1 MLLLEDESLVHILPD
16 LCPLL
21 LPFSCAHAARAHT
34 HVCPH
39 ASTFTLTHIH
49 TRRHTCICTHACV
62 RPPHTHAVEQQG
74 LRVVSWVTSQGLQ
87 VRNLPNKIADRT
99 KELGSDI
106 LSRSL
111 PQGLEQSLREKTVQ
125 GLQTRSRRVPDKK
138 TRFRGIAEFHLCEQ
152 GTVNRE
158 LSRISNWFLF
168 TGFLI
173 HDNAL
178 LRGSDG
184 TLCRIL
190 SEEEVCMG
198 IWLHLLWRWSQIPIQ
213 TSSSDSIRH
222 SVPSLPRSS
231 ALS

>member
-16 LCPLL
+16 LWPLL
-21 LPFSCAHAARAHT
+21 LP
-34 HVCPH
+34 
-39 ASTFTLTHIH
+39 
-49 TRRHTCICTHACV
+49 
-62 RPPHTHAVEQQG
+62 
-74 LRVVSWVTSQGLQ
+74 
-87 VRNLPNKIADRT
+87 RNLPNKIADRP

-106 LSRSL
+106 LSRQVT
-111 PQGLEQSLREKTVQ
+111 PQDLEQSLREETVLAVAFQ
-125 GLQTRSRRVPDKK
+125 GLQTRPRRVPDKK

-198 IWLHLLWRWSQIPIQ
+198 IWLHLLWR
-213 TSSSDSIRH
+213 
-222 SVPSLPRSS
+222 
-231 ALS
+231 